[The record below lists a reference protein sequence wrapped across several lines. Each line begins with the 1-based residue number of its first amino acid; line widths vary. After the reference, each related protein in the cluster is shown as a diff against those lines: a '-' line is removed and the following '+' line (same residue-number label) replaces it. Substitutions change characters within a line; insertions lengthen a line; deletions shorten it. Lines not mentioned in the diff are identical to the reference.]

1 MFRSKLSDI
10 VYAKEK
16 VGKRGELGKDE
27 ANCRKRQLRKPS
39 GRGNSRLFDG
49 FLWFPLPDGVSFASR
64 SNELDNRV
72 RLPPKRTN

>member
-1 MFRSKLSDI
+1 MSETNYSG
-10 VYAKEK
+10 EK
-16 VGKRGELGKDE
+16 VGKRGELGKRSAE
-27 ANCRKRQLRKPS
+27 EKPS

-64 SNELDNRV
+64 SNDLGNRV